1 MPDHK
6 ETFMTSNTPTAT
18 QASPLANAV
27 FSASALE
34 GKVALITGAA
44 AGIGLATAKA
54 MAACGAKVMMADLP
68 ESDGA
73 AQAEVLTREG
83 KLAAFVPVDVA
94 NAGSVQAMVETTRQ
108 RFGRLDI
115 AINNA
120 GISGADGSGVRRAT
134 ADVLPDSWRKV
145 LAVNLDGVFYCMQ
158 AQIPLMLASGGG
170 AIVNI
175 SSILGSVGFA
185 HAAAYTASKH
195 AVVGLT
201 KVAALE
207 YSAKGIRVNA
217 IGPGFIET
225 AMTAPIR
232 SQDESHRMLVA
243 SHPIGRLGQPEEIAH
258 LALFLS
264 SPAASFITGA
274 YYVDDGGYTAR

>member
-1 MPDHK
+1 
-6 ETFMTSNTPTAT
+6 MTSTLTP
-18 QASPLANAV
+18 ASGPSDNAAAV
-27 FSASALE
+27 FSPNALA

-44 AGIGLATAKA
+44 AGIGLATARA
-54 MAACGAKVMMADLP
+54 MAACGARVMLADLP
-68 ESDGA
+68 DSEGA
-73 AQAEVLTREG
+73 DQAQRLIAEGAQAG
-83 KLAAFVPVDVA
+83 FVAVDVA
-94 NAGSVQAMVETTRQ
+94 DPASVQAMVQATRA

-120 GISGADGSGVRRAT
+120 GISGADGSGIRRAT
-134 ADVLPDSWRKV
+134 ADVLPETWRRV
-145 LAVNLDGVFYCMQ
+145 LAVNLDGVFHCMQ
-158 AQIPLMLASGGG
+158 AQIPMMLEGGG
-170 AIVNI
+170 GSIVNI
-175 SSILGSVGFA
+175 ASILGSVGFA
-185 HAAAYTASKH
+185 HSAAYTASKH

-201 KVAALE
+201 RVAALE
-207 YSAKGIRVNA
+207 YSARGIRVNA

-232 SQDESHRMLVA
+232 SQDASRDMLIA
-243 SHPIGRLGQPEEIAH
+243 NHPIGRLGQPEEIAH

>member
-1 MPDHK
+1 
-6 ETFMTSNTPTAT
+6 MTSTSSLPSNPSSARSVF
-18 QASPLANAV
+18 ASDALA
-27 FSASALE
+27 
-34 GKVALITGAA
+34 GQVALVTGAA
-44 AGIGLATAKA
+44 AGIGLATARA
-54 MAACGAKVMMADLP
+54 LAGCGAKVMLADLP
-68 ESDGA
+68 GSDGPA
-73 AQAEVLTREG
+73 QAQRLLAEGAQAE
-83 KLAAFVPVDVA
+83 FVPVDVA
-94 NAGSVQAMVETTRQ
+94 DPASVQAMVQATRA

-134 ADVLPDSWRKV
+134 ADVLPETWRRV
-145 LAVNLDGVFYCMQ
+145 LSVNLDGVFHCMQ
-158 AQIPLMLASGGG
+158 AQIPLMLESGGG

-185 HAAAYTASKH
+185 HSAAYTASKH

-201 KVAALE
+201 RVAALE
-207 YSAKGIRVNA
+207 YSARGIRVNA

-232 SQDESHRMLVA
+232 SQDASRDMLIA

>member
-1 MPDHK
+1 
-6 ETFMTSNTPTAT
+6 MTSTLTP
-18 QASPLANAV
+18 ASGPSDNAAAV
-27 FSASALE
+27 FSPNALA

-44 AGIGLATAKA
+44 AGIGLATARA
-54 MAACGAKVMMADLP
+54 MAACGARVMLADLP
-68 ESDGA
+68 DSEGA
-73 AQAEVLTREG
+73 DQAQRLIAEGAQAG
-83 KLAAFVPVDVA
+83 FVAVDVA
-94 NAGSVQAMVETTRQ
+94 DPASVQAMVQATRA

-120 GISGADGSGVRRAT
+120 GISGADGSGIRRAT
-134 ADVLPDSWRKV
+134 ADVLPETWRRV
-145 LAVNLDGVFYCMQ
+145 LAVNLDGVFHCMQ
-158 AQIPLMLASGGG
+158 AQIPMMLEGGG
-170 AIVNI
+170 GSIVNI
-175 SSILGSVGFA
+175 ASILGSVGFA
-185 HAAAYTASKH
+185 HSAAYTASKH

-201 KVAALE
+201 RVAALE
-207 YSAKGIRVNA
+207 YSARGIRVNA

-232 SQDESHRMLVA
+232 SQDASRDMLIA

>member
-1 MPDHK
+1 
-6 ETFMTSNTPTAT
+6 MTSTLTP
-18 QASPLANAV
+18 ASGPSDNAAAV
-27 FSASALE
+27 FSPNALA

-44 AGIGLATAKA
+44 AGIGLATARA
-54 MAACGAKVMMADLP
+54 MAACGARVMLADLP
-68 ESDGA
+68 DSEGA
-73 AQAEVLTREG
+73 EQAQRLIAEGAQAG
-83 KLAAFVPVDVA
+83 FVAVDVA
-94 NAGSVQAMVETTRQ
+94 DPASVQAMVQATRA

-120 GISGADGSGVRRAT
+120 GISGADGSGIRRAT
-134 ADVLPDSWRKV
+134 ADVLPETWRRV
-145 LAVNLDGVFYCMQ
+145 LAVNLDGVFHCMQ
-158 AQIPLMLASGGG
+158 AQIPMMLEGGG
-170 AIVNI
+170 GSIVNI
-175 SSILGSVGFA
+175 ASILGSVGFA
-185 HAAAYTASKH
+185 HSAAYTASKH

-201 KVAALE
+201 RVAALE
-207 YSAKGIRVNA
+207 YSARGIRVNA

-232 SQDESHRMLVA
+232 SQDASRDMLIA
-243 SHPIGRLGQPEEIAH
+243 NHPIGRLGQPEEIAH

>member
-1 MPDHK
+1 
-6 ETFMTSNTPTAT
+6 MTSTSSLPSNPSSARSVF
-18 QASPLANAV
+18 ASDALA
-27 FSASALE
+27 
-34 GKVALITGAA
+34 GQVALVTGAA
-44 AGIGLATAKA
+44 AGIGLATARA
-54 MAACGAKVMMADLP
+54 LAGCGAKVMLADLP
-68 ESDGA
+68 GSDGPA
-73 AQAEVLTREG
+73 QAQRLLAEGAQAE
-83 KLAAFVPVDVA
+83 FVPVDVA
-94 NAGSVQAMVETTRQ
+94 DPASVQAMVQATRA

-134 ADVLPDSWRKV
+134 ADVLPETWRRV
-145 LAVNLDGVFYCMQ
+145 LSVNLDGVFHCMQ
-158 AQIPLMLASGGG
+158 AQIPMMLESGGG

-185 HAAAYTASKH
+185 HSAAYTASKH

-201 KVAALE
+201 RVAALE
-207 YSAKGIRVNA
+207 YSARGIRVNA

-232 SQDESHRMLVA
+232 SQDASRDMLIA

>member
-1 MPDHK
+1 MS
-6 ETFMTSNTPTAT
+6 SNTSAADAGAAARP
-18 QASPLANAV
+18 V
-27 FSASALE
+27 FSSSALE

-54 MAACGAKVMMADLP
+54 MAACGAQVMLADLP
-68 ESDGA
+68 GTEGA
-73 AQAEVLTREG
+73 MQAEALTREG
-83 KLAAFVPVDVA
+83 RQAAFVPVDVA
-94 NAGSVQAMVETTRQ
+94 DANSVNAMVEATRQ

-115 AINNA
+115 AVNNA
-120 GISGADGSGVRRAT
+120 GISGSDGSGVRRAT
-134 ADVLPDSWRKV
+134 AEVLPATWRKV

-158 AQIPLMLASGGG
+158 AQIPLMLQTGGG

-185 HAAAYTASKH
+185 HSAAYTASKH

-207 YSAKGIRVNA
+207 YSARGIRVNA

-232 SQDESHRMLVA
+232 SQDDMQRLLVA
-243 SHPIGRLGQPEEIAH
+243 SHPIGRLGRPEEIAH

>member
-1 MPDHK
+1 
-6 ETFMTSNTPTAT
+6 MTSTLTP
-18 QASPLANAV
+18 ASGPSDNAAAV
-27 FSASALE
+27 FSPNALA

-44 AGIGLATAKA
+44 AGIGLATARA
-54 MAACGAKVMMADLP
+54 MAACGARVMLADLP
-68 ESDGA
+68 DSDGA
-73 AQAEVLTREG
+73 DQAQRLIAEGAQAG
-83 KLAAFVPVDVA
+83 FVAVDVA
-94 NAGSVQAMVETTRQ
+94 DPASVQAMVQATRA

-120 GISGADGSGVRRAT
+120 GISGADGSGIRRAT
-134 ADVLPDSWRKV
+134 ADVLPETWRRV
-145 LAVNLDGVFYCMQ
+145 LAVNLDGVFHCMQ
-158 AQIPLMLASGGG
+158 AQIPVMLEGGG
-170 AIVNI
+170 GSIVNI
-175 SSILGSVGFA
+175 ASILGSVGFA
-185 HAAAYTASKH
+185 HSAAYTASKH

-201 KVAALE
+201 RVAALE
-207 YSAKGIRVNA
+207 YSARGIRVNA

-232 SQDESHRMLVA
+232 SQDASRDMLIA
-243 SHPIGRLGQPEEIAH
+243 NHPIGRLGQPEEIAH

>member
-1 MPDHK
+1 
-6 ETFMTSNTPTAT
+6 MTSTLTP
-18 QASPLANAV
+18 ASGPSDNAAAV
-27 FSASALE
+27 FSPNALA

-44 AGIGLATAKA
+44 AGIGLATARA
-54 MAACGAKVMMADLP
+54 MAACGARVMLADLP
-68 ESDGA
+68 DSEGA
-73 AQAEVLTREG
+73 EQAQRLIAEGAQAG
-83 KLAAFVPVDVA
+83 FVAVDVA
-94 NAGSVQAMVETTRQ
+94 DPASVQAMVQATRA

-120 GISGADGSGVRRAT
+120 GISGADGSGIRRAT
-134 ADVLPDSWRKV
+134 ADVLPETWRRV
-145 LAVNLDGVFYCMQ
+145 LAVNLDGVFHCMQ
-158 AQIPLMLASGGG
+158 AQIPVMLEGGG
-170 AIVNI
+170 GSIVNI
-175 SSILGSVGFA
+175 ASILGSVGFA
-185 HAAAYTASKH
+185 HSAAYTASKH

-201 KVAALE
+201 RVAALE
-207 YSAKGIRVNA
+207 YSARGIRVNA

-232 SQDESHRMLVA
+232 SQDASRDMLIA
-243 SHPIGRLGQPEEIAH
+243 NHPIGRLGQPEEIAH

>member
-1 MPDHK
+1 
-6 ETFMTSNTPTAT
+6 MTSSSTPAPNSAAT
-18 QASPLANAV
+18 RPVFASD
-27 FSASALE
+27 ALV
-34 GKVALITGAA
+34 GQVALVTGAA
-44 AGIGLATAKA
+44 AGIGLATARA
-54 MAACGAKVMMADLP
+54 LAGCGAKVMLADLP
-68 ESDGA
+68 DSEGLTQAKQLSANG
-73 AQAEVLTREG
+73 AQAE
-83 KLAAFVPVDVA
+83 FVAVDVA
-94 NAGSVQAMVETTRQ
+94 DAASVQAMVQATRA

-134 ADVLPDSWRKV
+134 ADVLPETWRRV
-145 LAVNLDGVFYCMQ
+145 MSVNLDGVFHCMQ
-158 AQIPLMLASGGG
+158 AQIPLMLEGGGG

-185 HAAAYTASKH
+185 HSAAYTASKH

-201 KVAALE
+201 RVAALE
-207 YSAKGIRVNA
+207 YSARGIRVNA

-232 SQDESHRMLVA
+232 SQDASRDMLIA

>member
-1 MPDHK
+1 
-6 ETFMTSNTPTAT
+6 MTSTSSLPSNPSSARSVF
-18 QASPLANAV
+18 ASDALA
-27 FSASALE
+27 
-34 GKVALITGAA
+34 GQVALVTGAA
-44 AGIGLATAKA
+44 AGIGLATARA
-54 MAACGAKVMMADLP
+54 LAGCGAKVMLADLP
-68 ESDGA
+68 GSDGP
-73 AQAEVLTREG
+73 AQAQRLLAEG
-83 KLAAFVPVDVA
+83 AQADFVSVDVA
-94 NAGSVQAMVETTRQ
+94 DPASVQAMVQATRA

-134 ADVLPDSWRKV
+134 ADVLPETWRRV
-145 LAVNLDGVFYCMQ
+145 LSVNLDGVFHCMQ
-158 AQIPLMLASGGG
+158 AQIPLMLESGGG

-185 HAAAYTASKH
+185 HSAAYTASKH

-201 KVAALE
+201 RVAALE
-207 YSAKGIRVNA
+207 YSARGIRVNA

-232 SQDESHRMLVA
+232 SQDASRDMLIA